1 MTKDSW
7 LFKQLF
13 ANWKKFEI
21 TYILILL
28 FLQVIVYIIAPD
40 SFIGMIS
47 GVFGVLCL
55 IYGMKGRKINFAFG
69 LVQTLAMTLIA
80 YQTHSWMSFV
90 MGIFYVL
97 SQPVG
102 WFFWGQDD
110 AIHEFRPKT
119 RRLIF
124 LGAFIAWVVVW
135 GIDALLNG
143 QLPYFDALNLIIPL
157 IAQVLYILKYKENWS
172 LWIVVNTAAV
182 IYWTIL
188 TVQFIMG
195 VNTQGQL

>member
-55 IYGMKGRKINFAFG
+55 IYGMKGRKINFAK
-69 LVQTLAMTLIA
+69 V
-80 YQTHSWMSFV
+80 
-90 MGIFYVL
+90 
-97 SQPVG
+97 
-102 WFFWGQDD
+102 
-110 AIHEFRPKT
+110 
-119 RRLIF
+119 
-124 LGAFIAWVVVW
+124 
-135 GIDALLNG
+135 
-143 QLPYFDALNLIIPL
+143 
-157 IAQVLYILKYKENWS
+157 
-172 LWIVVNTAAV
+172 
-182 IYWTIL
+182 
-188 TVQFIMG
+188 
-195 VNTQGQL
+195 

>member
-55 IYGMKGRKINFAFG
+55 I
-69 LVQTLAMTLIA
+69 
-80 YQTHSWMSFV
+80 
-90 MGIFYVL
+90 
-97 SQPVG
+97 
-102 WFFWGQDD
+102 
-110 AIHEFRPKT
+110 
-119 RRLIF
+119 
-124 LGAFIAWVVVW
+124 
-135 GIDALLNG
+135 
-143 QLPYFDALNLIIPL
+143 
-157 IAQVLYILKYKENWS
+157 
-172 LWIVVNTAAV
+172 
-182 IYWTIL
+182 
-188 TVQFIMG
+188 
-195 VNTQGQL
+195 

>member
-182 IYWTIL
+182 IYWTI
-188 TVQFIMG
+188 
-195 VNTQGQL
+195 